1 MDSIQ
6 STVLSNDARPH
17 FRPRTGARSSLPPC
31 SIIEPAEK
39 RPAARRRIPLCE
51 TTLGSQQKSL
61 AVDMT
66 SLWHRFVERGDAS
79 RRSAIVEALARE
91 RVRTHA
97 LASGE
102 PAGPGIL
109 FFDEVNQPFCDL
121 VRETSRNGLERVLA
135 VAIPQT
141 AVTGKGVW
149 RLLRNGAS
157 DVFAWDHSTHP
168 AREIA
173 ARFERWQK
181 VDEVVASPVVGENL
195 VGNNPGWISVLRQIV
210 EVAIFTD
217 ASVLITGESGT
228 GKELVARL
236 IHSLDA
242 QRQKRDLVVLDCTTI
257 VPELSGSEFFGH
269 ERGAFTG
276 AVAARDG
283 AFALANAG
291 TLFLDEVGELPLTL
305 QAELLRVVQERTYR
319 RVGSN
324 VWQQTDFRLVCATNR
339 DLLQEESQGR
349 FRRDLYY
356 RIAAW
361 TCKLPSLRDHS
372 EDILP
377 LAEHFLRHL
386 RPNHEPEMDQA
397 VRDYLCQRAYPGNV
411 RDLKQV
417 VSRMSYR
424 HVGPGPLTAGDIP
437 QEERP
442 TLDAAPSEWRD
453 GSFEAAIGRAV
464 GMGIGLKEISHTA
477 VDTAIRMAVASASG
491 NLSRAARQLGVTD
504 RALQMRRAARRKGA
518 NGKDSDVAP
527 EQFEDSA

>member
-1 MDSIQ
+1 MI
-6 STVLSNDARPH
+6 
-17 FRPRTGARSSLPPC
+17 
-31 SIIEPAEK
+31 
-39 RPAARRRIPLCE
+39 
-51 TTLGSQQKSL
+51 
-61 AVDMT
+61 

-79 RRSAIVEALARE
+79 RRCAIEDALARE
-91 RVRTHA
+91 HVRTHEP
-97 LASGE
+97 ASGE

-109 FFDEVNQPFCDL
+109 FFDEVDQPFCDL
-121 VRETSRNGLERVLA
+121 VRETSRNGLGRVLA
-135 VAIPQT
+135 VAVPQS
-141 AVTGKGVW
+141 AVRGKDVW

-157 DVFAWDHSTHP
+157 DVFAWNHSTHP
-168 AREIA
+168 AREIV

-181 VDEVVASPVVGENL
+181 VDEVVASPMVRENL
-195 VGNNPGWISVLRQIV
+195 VGYNPTWISVLRQIV
-210 EVAIFTD
+210 EVASFTD
-217 ASVLITGESGT
+217 ASVLIGGESGT

-236 IHSLDA
+236 IHSLDI

-276 AVAARDG
+276 AVATRDG
-283 AFALANAG
+283 VFALANAG

-305 QAELLRVVQERTYR
+305 QAELLRAVQERTYK

-339 DLLQEESQGR
+339 DLLHEESQGR

-361 TCKLPSLRDHS
+361 TCKLPSLQERP

-386 RPNHEPEMDQA
+386 RPDQEPEMDQA
-397 VRDYLCQRAYPGNV
+397 VRDYLCQREYPGNV

-442 TLDAAPSEWRD
+442 VLEAAPSEWRD

-464 GMGIGLKEISHTA
+464 GMGIGLKEISHSA
-477 VDTAIRMAVASASG
+477 VETAIRMAVASSNG

-518 NGKDSDVAP
+518 NGKDTDATP
-527 EQFEDSA
+527 GQFEESA

>member
-1 MDSIQ
+1 
-6 STVLSNDARPH
+6 
-17 FRPRTGARSSLPPC
+17 
-31 SIIEPAEK
+31 
-39 RPAARRRIPLCE
+39 
-51 TTLGSQQKSL
+51 
-61 AVDMT
+61 MT
-66 SLWHRFVERGDAS
+66 SLWHRFVERGDSS
-79 RRSAIVEALARE
+79 RRSVILQALVHE
-91 RVRTHA
+91 RVRTHT
-97 LASGE
+97 LASDE

-109 FFDEVNQPFCDL
+109 FFERVSQQVCDL
-121 VRETSRNGLERVLA
+121 VRQFSRNGLERVLA
-135 VAIPQT
+135 VAISHS
-141 AVTGKGVW
+141 ALTGNSVW
-149 RLLRNGAS
+149 QLLHSGAS
-157 DVFAWDHSTHP
+157 DVFAWDHSTKP

-173 ARFERWQK
+173 ARFERWES
-181 VDEVVASPVVGENL
+181 VDGVVSSAVSDHL
-195 VGNNPGWISVLRQIV
+195 VGKNPAWISVLRQIV
-210 EVAIFTD
+210 EVARFTD
-217 ASVLITGESGT
+217 ASVLVAGESGT

-236 IHSLDA
+236 IHNLDVR
-242 QRQKRDLVVLDCTTI
+242 RQKRDLVILDCTTI

-283 AFALANAG
+283 AFALANGG
-291 TLFLDEVGELPLTL
+291 TLFLDEVGELPLAL
-305 QAELLRVVQERTYR
+305 QAELLRVVQEHTYK

-339 DLLQEESQGR
+339 DLLHEESQGR

-361 TCKLPSLRDHS
+361 TCKLPPLR
-372 EDILP
+372 ERPADILP
-377 LAEHFLRHL
+377 LAQHFLRHL
-386 RPNHEPEMDQA
+386 RPEEQPEMDPA

-437 QEERP
+437 EEERP
-442 TLDAAPSEWRD
+442 PVKAAPQEWRD
-453 GSFEAAIGRAV
+453 GPFEAAIGRAV

-477 VDTAIRMAVASASG
+477 ADAAIRIAIENANG

-504 RALQMRRAARRKGA
+504 RALQMRRAARRKSTHE
-518 NGKDSDVAP
+518 KDSDAAS